1 MREGSQCLASEAA
14 GFLSIVSLKNLL
26 LSSVHWKIGTDQTQ
40 MQPEPLTFFSPL
52 CPRDRILDALSV
64 G

>member
-1 MREGSQCLASEAA
+1 MREGSPCLTSEAA

-52 CPRDRILDALSV
+52 CPTDRILDALSV